1 MKYLKRFNE
10 ELDPMTYK
18 RAAYKLRKKGHVKR
32 AEDLESW
39 SKEMDNK
46 LSYQKWEENIKRL
59 KEFGTYKLEIDV
71 DGEKLVGDF
80 YLDLVPDRD
89 AFGDSLDYI
98 RQDGNTFSFGIIIVP
113 TTKELLDKCIEFL
126 PDGDFYNGGFWGMWF
141 FIEVKYDSSSTELY
155 VDKFTFENYDE
166 SLSGDISI
174 KDRRS
179 ANKFRKLIIDIFSN
193 ENLNYPSG
201 YTDFDNIWDLWT
213 LYFGARLGL
222 SGDYGWEPEHIADYF
237 KNETSVNDFY
247 KD

>member
-18 RAAYKLRKKGHVKR
+18 RAASKLRKKGHVKR

-39 SKEMDNK
+39 SQEMDNK

-59 KEFGTYKLEIDV
+59 KEFGSYKLEIDV
-71 DGEKLVGDF
+71 YGEKLVGDF

-89 AFGDSLDYI
+89 SFGESLEYL
-98 RQDGNTFSFGIIIVP
+98 REDGVVFWFGIIIVP
-113 TTKELLDKCIEFL
+113 STRELLDKCIDFL
-126 PDGDFYNGGFWGMWF
+126 PESDFGNGGFWGMSLSIF
-141 FIEVKYDSSSTELY
+141 VKYDDSTAGLNVERFFL
-155 VDKFTFENYDE
+155 DNYDE
-166 SLSGDISI
+166 SLSGNASI

-179 ANKFRKLIIDIFSN
+179 ANRFRKLIIDIFSKKD
-193 ENLNYPSG
+193 LNYPSG
-201 YTDFDNIWDLWT
+201 YTDYDNIWDLWE